1 MGVQPITIPQSLAY
15 VLNNAGD
22 KSDVDFNYLLQT
34 AQRES
39 ALNPTAKAPS
49 SSAVGLFQFLDST
62 WLQVMKEEGPRL
74 GYQKYADAITQDGD
88 GDYVIKDKKLRTE
101 VLKLREDPQIAADM
115 AAAFTR
121 SNGAYLQGKF
131 GRMPSPGELYI
142 AHFLGP
148 QGAEKM
154 FNAGLDD
161 PDQVAARIFPRQA
174 KANPRIFYADG
185 HARTVREVYKALVA
199 QHDGIVAADVAPDPK
214 FAAQQMTTD
223 PAGKWTTDNVPSRFT
238 KADMSFN
245 ALFATEK
252 PTGVPQPLVDTRAT
266 TPLIG
271 AEAAAPLMQSQGLQM
286 PLALMPRGQTSSL
299 DLTGGPEPLKAIDD
313 AMSGPSEQ
321 SDDASALGFSP
332 LPAPTP
338 LLPPGV
344 QPATAFPSVTTDAMP
359 AVAPDIAPPVSDIPR
374 PRVLMSNP
382 ALASAFVTQLYTR
395 R

>member
-74 GYQKYADAITQDGD
+74 GYQKYADAIGTDKD
-88 GDYVIKDKKLRTE
+88 GDYVIKDKKLRAE
-101 VLKLREDPQIAADM
+101 VLKLREDPQVAADM

-121 SNGAYLQGKF
+121 SNGAYLESKF

-154 FNAGLDD
+154 FNAGLQD
-161 PDQVAARIFPRQA
+161 PDQVAAKLFPKQA
-174 KANPRIFYADG
+174 KANPQIFYGDG
-185 HARTVREVYKALVA
+185 HARTVREVYRALVA
-199 QHDGIVAADVAPDPK
+199 KHDGIVAADLQPDPK
-214 FAAQQMTTD
+214 FAAQQMAAEPPT
-223 PAGKWTTDNVPSRFT
+223 GKWPSDTVPSRFT
-238 KADMSFN
+238 RADMSFT

-252 PTGVPQPLVDTRAT
+252 PTGLV

-271 AEAAAPLMQSQGLQM
+271 TEAAAPLMQSQGLAPSGLQLPGLQPM
-286 PLALMPRGQTSSL
+286 SL
-299 DLTGGPEPLKAIDD
+299 LPTDQAVPPEPLAAIDS
-313 AMSGPSEQ
+313 AMSGPQEPA
-321 SDDASALGFSP
+321 DALSALGYEP
-332 LPAPTP
+332 LPAPPP
-338 LLPPGV
+338 LLGPVSSPLS
-344 QPATAFPSVTTDAMP
+344 PDLTP
-359 AVAPDIAPPVSDIPR
+359 VAEPPVDTSIPQ
-374 PRVLMSNP
+374 PRVLMSPGPHTPN
-382 ALASAFVTQLYTR
+382 SAFFTQIVTQGTR
-395 R
+395 Y

>member
-39 ALNPTAKAPS
+39 ALNPSAKAPS

-74 GYQKYADAITQDGD
+74 GYQKYADAITQGSD
-88 GDYVIKDKKLRTE
+88 GDYVIKDKTLRVE

-121 SNGAYLQGKF
+121 SNGAYLEAKF

-154 FNAGLDD
+154 FKAGLED
-161 PDQVAARIFPRQA
+161 PDQVAAKLFPKQA
-174 KANPRIFYADG
+174 KANPQIFYSDG

-199 QHDGIVAADVAPDPK
+199 KHDGIVAADLQPDAK
-214 FAAQQMTTD
+214 FAAQQLAPTT
-223 PAGKWTTDNVPSRFT
+223 PAGKWSGDPVPSRFT
-238 KADMSFN
+238 KADMSFTS
-245 ALFATEK
+245 LFATEK
-252 PTGVPQPLVDTRAT
+252 PTGLATPLVGTQAAA
-266 TPLIG
+266 PLIG
-271 AEAAAPLMQSQGLQM
+271 AEAAVPLM
-286 PLALMPRGQTSSL
+286 
-299 DLTGGPEPLKAIDD
+299 
-313 AMSGPSEQ
+313 
-321 SDDASALGFSP
+321 
-332 LPAPTP
+332 
-338 LLPPGV
+338 
-344 QPATAFPSVTTDAMP
+344 
-359 AVAPDIAPPVSDIPR
+359 
-374 PRVLMSNP
+374 
-382 ALASAFVTQLYTR
+382 
-395 R
+395 

>member
-15 VLNNAGD
+15 VLNNASD

-74 GYQKYADAITQDGD
+74 GYQQYADAITQDKD
-88 GDYVIKDKKLRTE
+88 GDYVIKDKKLRAE
-101 VLKLREDPQIAADM
+101 VLKLREDPQVAADM

-154 FNAGLDD
+154 FNAGLDN
-161 PDQVAARIFPRQA
+161 PDQIAARLFPKQA
-174 KANPRIFYADG
+174 KANPQIFYADG

-199 QHDGIVAADVAPDPK
+199 KHDGIVAADVASDPK
-214 FAAQQMTTD
+214 FAAQQMATD
-223 PAGKWTTDNVPSRFT
+223 PAAKWSADAVPSRFT
-238 KADMSFN
+238 RADMSFN
-245 ALFATEK
+245 ALFSTEK
-252 PTGVPQPLVDTRAT
+252 PTGMPQPLLAT
-266 TPLIG
+266 EAPGPLIG
-271 AEAAAPLMQSQGLQM
+271 TEAAAPLMQSQGLQA
-286 PLALMPRGQTSSL
+286 PLALMPQSQSNRL

-313 AMSGPSEQ
+313 AMSGPTGPTNG
-321 SDDASALGFSP
+321 ASVPGFEP
-332 LPAPTP
+332 LPPPAP
-338 LLPPGV
+338 LLPPGAP
-344 QPATAFPSVTTDAMP
+344 QPLAAATTTNDTAIAATPDAVP
-359 AVAPDIAPPVSDIPR
+359 VADVPR